1 MGKGVLALEAGPAG
15 KGSGRGRRRAC
26 IPVIVVS
33 GAHAAAARSRGRP
46 FTPMSRTDGR
56 TAKTPLA
63 GARNSDYRIL
73 HITGHAP
80 RPRDIVG
87 ERALSNKETYSL
99 DRSEFGCGRRKRL
112 WPKASTEPTGYETS
126 RVADSRGRENSRET
140 RRGRRC
146 PCGGRAWPRCG
157 SGPSPRSVVRCV
169 THARCEN
176 SFTTRVSFGSTGPA
190 TDAATVHVAFLQR
203 A

>member
-46 FTPMSRTDGR
+46 STPMSRTDGR

-63 GARNSDYRIL
+63 GARNSDYQY

-87 ERALSNKETYSL
+87 ERALNKETYCVL
-99 DRSEFGCGRRKRL
+99 ARPIGIRM
-112 WPKASTEPTGYETS
+112 
-126 RVADSRGRENSRET
+126 RE
-140 RRGRRC
+140 
-146 PCGGRAWPRCG
+146 A
-157 SGPSPRSVVRCV
+157 
-169 THARCEN
+169 
-176 SFTTRVSFGSTGPA
+176 
-190 TDAATVHVAFLQR
+190 
-203 A
+203 

>member
-126 RVADSRGRENSRET
+126 RVADSRVVARIVARRAGAGAALAAAGR
-140 RRGRRC
+140 
-146 PCGGRAWPRCG
+146 
-157 SGPSPRSVVRCV
+157 GPGAAPARVRDRSC
-169 THARCEN
+169 
-176 SFTTRVSFGSTGPA
+176 
-190 TDAATVHVAFLQR
+190 DA
-203 A
+203 